1 MEEELQGHKKAQKEA
16 LTKTRLLEDTVKN
29 LEYELETKSHLK
41 EDRARQAKI
50 LEVERNRIWGGRLRR
65 RN

>member
-1 MEEELQGHKKAQKEA
+1 MEDELQRHKKAQKEA
-16 LTKTRLLEDTVKN
+16 LTKTQLLEDTVKN

-50 LEVERNRIWGGRLRR
+50 LQVEMNRI
-65 RN
+65 